1 MFSQNYVRIREDK
14 DTCNKKKGLS
24 ASVEGLFFVVAGSLR
39 GKNDRFW
46 PVAASLRY
54 KNMRLLTNAA
64 PLWPKTYVS

>member
-1 MFSQNYVRIREDK
+1 MFSQNCVRIREDK

-46 PVAASLRY
+46 AVAASLRH
-54 KNMRLLTNAA
+54 KNVCLLTNAA
-64 PLWPKTYVS
+64 PLRAKTHVY

>member
-14 DTCNKKKGLS
+14 DTCNKKKRSLYFGR
-24 ASVEGLFFVVAGSLR
+24 GTFFVVAGSLR

-46 PVAASLRY
+46 PVAASLRH

-64 PLWPKTYVS
+64 PLRAKTYEY